1 MHIMTKTVKNL
12 ITAVAL
18 MATALPAWAYTTAR
32 EAFVNA
38 PQGLLLLLT
47 RNDRLDMIDYYD
59 SNQSTPV
66 TNGLQGKSSILSDSD
81 NMMVINMTPSSTYT
95 IAMLPGDVIA
105 LIRTIDTPAK
115 DSSIAFYSAKDWTE
129 YPAAKYFTA
138 PGLQQWLTK
147 KGASDRD
154 TVESMVPFI
163 MAEYTY
169 DPATQTLTAT
179 NDLRT
184 FLSEDV
190 YDMIAD
196 DIAPALKYTWNGK
209 KFVAAQ

>member
-1 MHIMTKTVKNL
+1 MTKTLKNL
-12 ITAVAL
+12 VVAVVL
-18 MATALPAWAYTTAR
+18 LATAMPSWAYNTAR
-32 EAFVNA
+32 DAFINA

-47 RNDRLDMIDYYD
+47 RNDRLDMLDYYD
-59 SNQSTPV
+59 SQLTTPV
-66 TNGLQGKSSILSDSD
+66 TNGLQGKSSIRSVDD
-81 NMMVINMTPSSTYT
+81 KMMVINMTPSSTYT

-115 DSSIAFYSAKDWTE
+115 DSNITFYSAADWTE
-129 YPAAKYFTA
+129 YPSDKYFTA
-138 PGLQQWLTK
+138 PALAQWLTK

-154 TVESMVPFI
+154 TVEAMVPFI

-169 DPATQTLTAT
+169 DPASQTLTAT

-196 DIAPALKYTWNGK
+196 DLAPSLKYTWNGK